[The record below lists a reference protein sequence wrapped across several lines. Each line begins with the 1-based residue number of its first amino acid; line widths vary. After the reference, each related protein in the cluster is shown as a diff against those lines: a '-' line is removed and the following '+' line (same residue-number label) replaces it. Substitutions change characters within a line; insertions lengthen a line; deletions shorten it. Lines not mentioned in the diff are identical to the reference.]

1 LEEGRPTSLGAL
13 FHAISIALPPFLA
26 KSMNSKGIEGSPLTF
41 DRTRPGRS
49 AGNLWL

>member
-13 FHAISIALPPFLA
+13 FHATSIGSPPFIA
-26 KSMNSKGIEGSPLTF
+26 KSMNSIGIEGSPLTF
-41 DRTRPGRS
+41 DRSRPRWS